1 MDRRSFMA
9 SAGALALGT
18 TLPGCTTT
26 PTGTAALT
34 PAAAGGSQDARLRTM
49 LDRFF
54 YARLEDNPEQ
64 ATGLGL
70 DKGER
75 AHLRSKLDDY
85 SAAGQAQDLARAK
98 AELAELRQVDR
109 ARLSEPAAL
118 DYDVVEYGLLNRIQA
133 SERFPYG
140 SAGGRFAPY
149 VLSQLTG
156 PYRSI
161 PDFLDTQH
169 SIENRADAESYVARV
184 AQFPRALDESL
195 ERQKQDAARGVF
207 APDYILDTTLKQ
219 LRSLR
224 DQPAANTLLVA
235 SLARRAKAAGLG
247 DSYAAQAEKIVAS
260 EVFPAL
266 DRHIATV
273 TALRGKATH
282 DAGVWRLPDGA
293 AYYAGALKAATTTNM
308 TPDEVHQLGLQQVA
322 ELEARLDPI
331 LRGHGL
337 TQGTAGERLAQLN
350 KEPSQLYPN
359 TDEGRAALLAELN
372 RHIERMDARLPE
384 AFATLPK
391 AEVEVRRVPPLI
403 QAGAPGGYY
412 DSAPLDGSRPAIY
425 YINLR
430 DTFDRPKF
438 GLATLTFHEATP
450 GHHLQVS
457 LAQESEDIPLIRRLG
472 GYSAYSEGWAL
483 YAEQL
488 ADEMGLYEGD
498 PLGRAGMLQ
507 SYLFRAT
514 RLVVDS
520 GLHAKRWSREQ
531 ATDYFIKTTG
541 IARGRSQG
549 EIDRYTVWP
558 GQATS
563 YKVGHIMWDRL
574 RSEAKARLGA
584 RFDLRDFHQVLL
596 QGAVPLTILEKLV
609 NQRIAERLRA

>member
-1 MDRRSFMA
+1 MDRRSFMT
-9 SAGALALGT
+9 SAGALALGA
-18 TLPGCTTT
+18 TLPGCTTA
-26 PTGTAALT
+26 GGDSAALT
-34 PAAAGGSQDARLRTM
+34 PTATGGSEDQRLRTM

-85 SAAGQAQDLARAK
+85 SAAGQAKDLARAK

-109 ARLSEPAAL
+109 ARLSEAAGL

-133 SERFPYG
+133 SERFTYG

-156 PYRSI
+156 PYRGI

-195 ERQKQDAARGVF
+195 ERQKQDAAGGVF

-247 DSYAAQAEKIVAS
+247 DAYAAQAEKIVAS

-273 TALRGKATH
+273 TELRGRATH
-282 DAGVWRLPDGA
+282 DAGVWRLPDGE

-308 TPDEVHQLGLQQVA
+308 APDDVHRLGLEQVA

-520 GLHAKRWSREQ
+520 GLHSKRWSREQ

-558 GQATS
+558 GQATG

-574 RSEAKARLGA
+574 RREAKARLGA

-609 NQRIAERLRA
+609 NQRIAQRLRG

>member
-9 SAGALALGT
+9 SAGALALGA

-26 PTGTAALT
+26 PTGAAALT
-34 PAAAGGSQDARLRTM
+34 PAAAGGNEDARLRTM

-75 AHLRSKLDDY
+75 AHLRGKLDDY

-169 SIENRADAESYVARV
+169 SIENQADAESYVARV

-273 TALRGKATH
+273 TELRGKATH

>member
-1 MDRRSFMA
+1 MDRRSFMT
-9 SAGALALGT
+9 SAGALALGA
-18 TLPGCTTT
+18 TLPGCTTA
-26 PTGTAALT
+26 GGDSAVLT
-34 PAAAGGSQDARLRTM
+34 PAATGGSEDQQLRTM

-54 YARLEDNPEQ
+54 YTRLEDNPEQ

-85 SAAGQAQDLARAK
+85 SAAGQAKDLARAK

-109 ARLSEPAAL
+109 ARLSEAAGL
-118 DYDVVEYGLLNRIQA
+118 DYDVVEYGLLNRIQG
-133 SERFPYG
+133 SERFTYG

-156 PYRSI
+156 PYRGI

-247 DSYAAQAEKIVAS
+247 DAYAVQAEKIVAS

-273 TALRGKATH
+273 TELRGRATH
-282 DAGVWRLPDGA
+282 DAGVWRLPDGE

-308 TPDEVHQLGLQQVA
+308 TPDDVHRLGLEQVA

-520 GLHAKRWSREQ
+520 GLHSKRWSREQ

-574 RSEAKARLGA
+574 RREAKARLGA

-609 NQRIAERLRA
+609 NQRIAQRLRG

>member
-9 SAGALALGT
+9 SAGAVALS
-18 TLPGCTTT
+18 
-26 PTGTAALT
+26 AAL
-34 PAAAGGSQDARLRTM
+34 PAHARAQAQAAATPGGEDARLRAM

-54 YARLEDNPEQ
+54 YERLESNPER

-85 SAAGQAQDLARAK
+85 SAAGKAEDLARAK
-98 AELAELRQVDR
+98 AELAELGTVDR
-109 ARLSEPAAL
+109 ARLSANAAL
-118 DYDVVEYGLLNRIQA
+118 DYDVVEYGLVNAVRA
-133 SERFPYG
+133 NERFTYG
-140 SAGGRFAPY
+140 SAGGRYAPY
-149 VLSQLTG
+149 VISQLTG
-156 PYRSI
+156 PYRGI

-169 SIENRADAESYVARV
+169 GIETAADADAYLARL
-184 AQFPRALDESL
+184 AQFPTALDQSL
-195 ERQKQDAARGVF
+195 DRQKADAARGVF

-224 DQPAANTLLVA
+224 DKPAAESLLAA
-235 SLARRAKAAGLG
+235 SLTRRAEEAKLG
-247 DSYAAQAEKIVAS
+247 GNYGARAEKIVADA
-260 EVFPAL
+260 VYPAL
-266 DRHIATV
+266 DRHIAAV
-273 TALRGKATH
+273 TELRGKATQ
-282 DAGVWRLPDGA
+282 DAGVWRLPDGGE
-293 AYYAGALKAATTTNM
+293 YYAGALRAATTTNL
-308 TPDEVHQLGLQQVA
+308 TPDEVHQLGLEQVA
-322 ELEARLDPI
+322 DLEARLDPI
-331 LRGHGL
+331 LKAHGL
-337 TQGTAGERLAQLN
+337 SQGTAGERLAALN
-350 KEPSQLYPN
+350 KDPAQLYPN
-359 TDEGRAALLAELN
+359 TDEGREQLLAQLN
-372 RHIERMDARLPE
+372 RQIVAMNAKLPE
-384 AFATLPK
+384 AFATLPQ
-391 AEVEVRRVPPLI
+391 ADVEVRRVPPLI

-412 DSAPLDGSRPAIY
+412 DSAPLDGSRAAIY

-438 GLATLTFHEATP
+438 GLATLTHHEATP

-472 GYSAYSEGWAL
+472 GYSSYSEGWAL
-483 YAEQL
+483 YSEQL
-488 ADEMGLYEGD
+488 ADEMGLFEGD

-507 SYLFRAT
+507 SFLFRAT

-520 GLHAKRWSREQ
+520 GLHAKRWSREK
-531 ATDYFIKTTG
+531 ATDYFIATTG

-574 RSEAKARLGA
+574 RSEAKAKLGE
-584 RFDLRDFHQVLL
+584 RFDLKEFHQVLL

-609 NQRIAERLRA
+609 NQRVAARLEA

>member
-9 SAGALALGT
+9 SAGAVALS
-18 TLPGCTTT
+18 
-26 PTGTAALT
+26 AAL
-34 PAAAGGSQDARLRTM
+34 PAHARAQAQAAATPGGEDARLRAM

-54 YARLEDNPEQ
+54 YERLDSNPER

-85 SAAGQAQDLARAK
+85 SAAGKAEDLARAK
-98 AELAELRQVDR
+98 AELAELGTVDR
-109 ARLSEPAAL
+109 ARLSANAAL
-118 DYDVVEYGLLNRIQA
+118 DYDVVEYGLVNAVRA
-133 SERFPYG
+133 NERFTYG
-140 SAGGRFAPY
+140 SAGGRYAPY
-149 VLSQLTG
+149 VISQLTG
-156 PYRSI
+156 PYRGI

-169 SIENRADAESYVARV
+169 GIETAADADAYLARL
-184 AQFPRALDESL
+184 AQFPTALDQSL
-195 ERQKQDAARGVF
+195 DRQKADAARGVF

-224 DQPAANTLLVA
+224 DKPATESLLAA
-235 SLARRAKAAGLG
+235 SLARRAGEAKLG
-247 DSYAAQAEKIVAS
+247 GDYGARAEKIVADA
-260 EVFPAL
+260 VYPAL
-266 DRHIATV
+266 DRHIAAV
-273 TALRGKATH
+273 TELRGKATH
-282 DAGVWRLPDGA
+282 DAGVWRLPDGGE
-293 AYYAGALKAATTTNM
+293 YYAGALRAATTTNL
-308 TPDEVHQLGLQQVA
+308 TPDEVHQLGLEQVA
-322 ELEARLDPI
+322 DLEARLDPI
-331 LRGHGL
+331 LKAHGL
-337 TQGTAGERLAQLN
+337 SQGTAGERLAALN
-350 KEPSQLYPN
+350 KDPAQLYPN
-359 TDEGRAALLAELN
+359 TDEGREQLLAQLN
-372 RHIERMDARLPE
+372 RQIVAMNAKLPE
-384 AFATLPK
+384 AFATLPQ
-391 AEVEVRRVPPLI
+391 ADVEVRRVPPLI

-412 DSAPLDGSRPAIY
+412 DSAPLDGSRAAIY

-438 GLATLTFHEATP
+438 GLATLTHHEATP

-472 GYSAYSEGWAL
+472 GYSSYSEGWAL
-483 YAEQL
+483 YSEQL
-488 ADEMGLYEGD
+488 ADEMGLFEGD

-507 SYLFRAT
+507 SFLFRAT

-520 GLHAKRWSREQ
+520 GLHAKRWSREK
-531 ATDYFIKTTG
+531 ATDYFIATTG

-574 RSEAKARLGA
+574 RSEAKAKLGD
-584 RFDLRDFHQVLL
+584 RFDLKEFHQVLL

-609 NQRIAERLRA
+609 NERVAARLQA

>member
-9 SAGALALGT
+9 SAGAVALS
-18 TLPGCTTT
+18 
-26 PTGTAALT
+26 AAL
-34 PAAAGGSQDARLRTM
+34 PAHARAQAQAAATPGGEDARLRAM

-54 YARLEDNPEQ
+54 YERLESNPER

-85 SAAGQAQDLARAK
+85 SAAGKAEDLARAK
-98 AELAELRQVDR
+98 AELAELGTVDR
-109 ARLSEPAAL
+109 ARLSANAAL
-118 DYDVVEYGLLNRIQA
+118 DYDVVEYGLVNAVRA
-133 SERFPYG
+133 NERFTYG
-140 SAGGRFAPY
+140 SAGGRYAPY
-149 VLSQLTG
+149 VISQLTG
-156 PYRSI
+156 PYRGI

-169 SIENRADAESYVARV
+169 GIETAADADAYLARL
-184 AQFPRALDESL
+184 AQFPTALDQSL
-195 ERQKQDAARGVF
+195 DRQKADAARGVF

-224 DQPAANTLLVA
+224 DKPAAESLLAA
-235 SLARRAKAAGLG
+235 SLARRAGEAKLG
-247 DSYAAQAEKIVAS
+247 GDYGARAEKIVADA
-260 EVFPAL
+260 VYPAL
-266 DRHIATV
+266 DRHIAAV
-273 TALRGKATH
+273 TELRGKATH
-282 DAGVWRLPDGA
+282 DAGVWRLPDGGE
-293 AYYAGALKAATTTNM
+293 YYAGALRAATTTNL
-308 TPDEVHQLGLQQVA
+308 TPEEVHQLGLEQVA
-322 ELEARLDPI
+322 DLEARLDPI
-331 LRGHGL
+331 LKAHGL
-337 TQGTAGERLAQLN
+337 SQGTAGERLAALN
-350 KEPSQLYPN
+350 KDPAQLYPN
-359 TDEGRAALLAELN
+359 TDEGREQLLAQLN
-372 RHIERMDARLPE
+372 RQIVAMNAKLPE
-384 AFATLPK
+384 AFATLPQ
-391 AEVEVRRVPPLI
+391 ADVEVRRVPPLI

-412 DSAPLDGSRPAIY
+412 DSAPLDGSRAAIY

-438 GLATLTFHEATP
+438 GLATLTHHEATP

-472 GYSAYSEGWAL
+472 GYSSYSEGWAL
-483 YAEQL
+483 YSEQL
-488 ADEMGLYEGD
+488 ADEMGLFEGD

-507 SYLFRAT
+507 SFLFRAT

-520 GLHAKRWSREQ
+520 GLHAKRWSREK
-531 ATDYFIKTTG
+531 ATDYFIATTG

-574 RSEAKARLGA
+574 RSEAKAKLGD
-584 RFDLRDFHQVLL
+584 RFDLKEFHQVLL

-609 NQRIAERLRA
+609 NQRVAARLEA

>member
-1 MDRRSFMA
+1 
-9 SAGALALGT
+9 
-18 TLPGCTTT
+18 
-26 PTGTAALT
+26 
-34 PAAAGGSQDARLRTM
+34 
-49 LDRFF
+49 
-54 YARLEDNPEQ
+54 
-64 ATGLGL
+64 
-70 DKGER
+70 
-75 AHLRSKLDDY
+75 
-85 SAAGQAQDLARAK
+85 
-98 AELAELRQVDR
+98 
-109 ARLSEPAAL
+109 
-118 DYDVVEYGLLNRIQA
+118 
-133 SERFPYG
+133 
-140 SAGGRFAPY
+140 
-149 VLSQLTG
+149 
-156 PYRSI
+156 
-161 PDFLDTQH
+161 
-169 SIENRADAESYVARV
+169 
-184 AQFPRALDESL
+184 
-195 ERQKQDAARGVF
+195 
-207 APDYILDTTLKQ
+207 
-219 LRSLR
+219 
-224 DQPAANTLLVA
+224 
-235 SLARRAKAAGLG
+235 
-247 DSYAAQAEKIVAS
+247 
-260 EVFPAL
+260 
-266 DRHIATV
+266 
-273 TALRGKATH
+273 
-282 DAGVWRLPDGA
+282 
-293 AYYAGALKAATTTNM
+293 
-308 TPDEVHQLGLQQVA
+308 
-322 ELEARLDPI
+322 
-331 LRGHGL
+331 
-337 TQGTAGERLAQLN
+337 
-350 KEPSQLYPN
+350 
-359 TDEGRAALLAELN
+359 
-372 RHIERMDARLPE
+372 
-384 AFATLPK
+384 
-391 AEVEVRRVPPLI
+391 VEVRRVPPLI